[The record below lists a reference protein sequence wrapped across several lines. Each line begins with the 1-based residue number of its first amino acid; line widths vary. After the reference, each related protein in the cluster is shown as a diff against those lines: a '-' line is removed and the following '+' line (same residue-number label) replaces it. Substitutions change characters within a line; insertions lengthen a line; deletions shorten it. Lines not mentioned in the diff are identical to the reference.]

1 MPYDGTGVYRP
12 PLSPTFPAVGG
23 TVIQADHYNAVINDI
38 AAGLTNAVKRDGQ
51 GPWTGAQ
58 NAGGKKITNLG
69 EGTLDAD
76 ATTLKQLRDLVAS
89 GTGTLTTN
97 TMVTPAAGEAR
108 VGATYAGLEPV
119 YLFSN
124 SVSYGLY
131 STTGGVLIDYERA
144 TGKKRLGGTID
155 ISTLVKN
162 DGGTYGINVSGNAA
176 TATLAASATLATT
189 AAFATN
195 ATNATL
201 ATEAIKFFGAV
212 GAAPSIACRAWVM
225 FDGTTMTILGQSNV
239 ASVVRLGA
247 GDYRITFTIPMPSAF
262 YAVNVTGY
270 REAPGGNLVY
280 SSMKTEL
287 PTASTVR
294 VGTGHEG
301 SPGGVDRER
310 VSVTVFC

>member
-23 TVIQADHYNAVINDI
+23 TVIQADYYNAVINDI

-97 TMVTPAAGEAR
+97 TMVAPAAGEAR
-108 VGATYAGLEPV
+108 VGATYTGLEPV

-162 DGGTYGINVSGNAA
+162 DSGTYSIGISGRAA
-176 TATLAASATLATT
+176 LATLADN
-189 AAFATN
+189 ATN
-195 ATNATL
+195 ATNSAALGGSAATNYALKSYVDVAVATTSL
-201 ATEAIKFFGAV
+201 AAQTGWRKTPDGFIEQWGYVAGGASGTITFPTPFLVQCYNVMTQLVDSGTNFQALAV
-212 GAAPSIACRAWVM
+212 GMPTTTGFSLYSQGSAVGIFWRAI
-225 FDGTTMTILGQSNV
+225 G
-239 ASVVRLGA
+239 
-247 GDYRITFTIPMPSAF
+247 
-262 YAVNVTGY
+262 
-270 REAPGGNLVY
+270 
-280 SSMKTEL
+280 K
-287 PTASTVR
+287 
-294 VGTGHEG
+294 
-301 SPGGVDRER
+301 
-310 VSVTVFC
+310 